1 MPHGSSRSP
10 RRWRT
15 LVHRMPTP
23 RASVAGGASLGRAR
37 PLASLVALV
46 GTAAFGFEPSGSF
59 LHRSRGLRRST
70 GQSTSENRAPTSCRG
85 LGKHEAW
92 AGRVSS
98 CRAELRLR
106 ALRETEDTG
115 VTPQAP
121 PLAPVRDAPS
131 RQKPPHG
138 DPLAHS
144 REHAIRHPRVGAFVT
159 RSVGGPRK
167 SCFAAA
173 ERRSTNRRYV
183 RPMSAQSL
191 E

>member
-1 MPHGSSRSP
+1 MHRAARVLSEPTTVAHSRAPDADPPRPHGWRSLSRSSPTSRIP
-10 RRWRT
+10 RRSRR
-15 LVHRMPTP
+15 HR
-23 RASVAGGASLGRAR
+23 RV
-37 PLASLVALV
+37 
-46 GTAAFGFEPSGSF
+46 GFEPSGSF
-59 LHRSRGLRRST
+59 
-70 GQSTSENRAPTSCRG
+70 SENRAPTSCRG
-85 LGKHEAW
+85 LGEHVAW

-131 RQKPPHG
+131 RPKPPHG

-167 SCFAAA
+167 SCLAAA